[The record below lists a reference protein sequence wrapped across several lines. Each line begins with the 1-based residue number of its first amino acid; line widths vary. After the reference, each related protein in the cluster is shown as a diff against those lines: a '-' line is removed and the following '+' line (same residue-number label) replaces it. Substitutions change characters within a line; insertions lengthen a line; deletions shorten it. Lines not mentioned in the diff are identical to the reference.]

1 MDDKIKELLD
11 MEVQVFFEET
21 LQGFDEGWLQFYTEQ
36 EAAYVLE
43 IMEEKFR
50 REMQKLK
57 SDYAIV
63 NTKSFEDSGG

>member
-1 MDDKIKELLD
+1 MNDKNKEQLE
-11 MEVQVFFEET
+11 MEVQVFFEESLVDFDNSR
-21 LQGFDEGWLQFYTEQ
+21 LQFFDEE
-36 EAAYVLE
+36 EIAYVFE

-50 REMQKLK
+50 REFRKLK

>member
-1 MDDKIKELLD
+1 MDDKNKELLD
-11 MEVQVFFEET
+11 MEVQVFVEES
-21 LQGFDEGWLQFYTEQ
+21 LADFDNSRLQFFNE
-36 EAAYVLE
+36 EEIAYAFE

-50 REMQKLK
+50 REMRKLK

>member
-1 MDDKIKELLD
+1 MDDKNKELLD

-36 EAAYVLE
+36 EIAYVFE

-63 NTKSFEDSGG
+63 NTKSLEDSGG

>member
-1 MDDKIKELLD
+1 MDDKNKELLD

-50 REMQKLK
+50 REMRKLK

-63 NTKSFEDSGG
+63 NTKSLEDSGG

>member
-1 MDDKIKELLD
+1 MDDKNKELLD

-36 EAAYVLE
+36 EAAYVFE

-63 NTKSFEDSGG
+63 NTKSLEDSGG

>member
-1 MDDKIKELLD
+1 MDDKNKELLD
-11 MEVQVFFEET
+11 MEVQVFVEES
-21 LQGFDEGWLQFYTEQ
+21 LADFDNSRLQFFNE
-36 EAAYVLE
+36 EEIAYVFE

>member
-1 MDDKIKELLD
+1 MDDKNKELLD

-50 REMQKLK
+50 REMRKLK

>member
-1 MDDKIKELLD
+1 MRENQKVAIQL
-11 MEVQVFFEET
+11 EVVAFIEES
-21 LQGFDEGWLQFYTEQ
+21 LANFDNSRLQFFNE
-36 EAAYVLE
+36 EEIAYAFE

-50 REMQKLK
+50 REMRKLK